1 MADVLIEMQSF
12 FFKFTHLFSN
22 GGRKMYVNFNAEL
35 GSFPEANENYQFSS
49 RHQKLSQIRRLKR
62 REKARSFNG
71 NLNGLHI
78 SEQEPKVNIKLEIDN
93 ENKMSD
99 DSASEDVNSKR
110 KYNNSLTEPNDKLST
125 FSRWFC
131 LFRPRIFCIKHA
143 YFNYI
148 VNN

>member
-35 GSFPEANENYQFSS
+35 GSFPEANENHQFSS
-49 RHQKLSQIRRLKR
+49 IHQKLSQIRRLKR

-93 ENKMSD
+93 D

-110 KYNNSLTEPNDKLST
+110 KYNNSLTEPNGMLLNST
-125 FSRWFC
+125 
-131 LFRPRIFCIKHA
+131 KET
-143 YFNYI
+143 I
-148 VNN
+148 VRQVINFL